1 MKVHKEMITLMKET
15 LQVEDEPE
23 KKVEKQPQIAMSRK
37 TQILDMVD
45 SSAAQPNYQSNQR
58 QTQTSLAKSRGG
70 TSKSYVRV
78 AGRI

>member
-1 MKVHKEMITLMKET
+1 
-15 LQVEDEPE
+15 
-23 KKVEKQPQIAMSRK
+23 
-37 TQILDMVD
+37 MVD

-78 AGRI
+78 AGKEMVEVRKRGE